1 MLRNLALSLLIT
13 VPGFACAEKPG
24 RASDANETI
33 KKPGFDQIE
42 FESVVDD
49 NLMALSDCD
58 ISIASINTLN
68 NIEGAVVSEPA
79 HIIDSDSGEHV
90 LTQTIDYQN
99 GDIATIKQSFCYLYN
114 FEAEYSLKSI
124 SKESFDLA
132 LNRIGNVVQNI
143 QQDYTL
149 KAALVDVAEL
159 TMNLNGFN
167 INASFETGLPIQSV
181 ISSHYVE
188 HGLVYKTAVE
198 NSTAS
203 TKIGLYF
210 SLGGEE

>member
-1 MLRNLALSLLIT
+1 MILVSSFSCADNQNYKSNVGEVARNPI
-13 VPGFACAEKPG
+13 PKQAE
-24 RASDANETI
+24 SQDL
-33 KKPGFDQIE
+33 
-42 FESVVDD
+42 VVDD
-49 NLMALSDCD
+49 LTALSDCN
-58 ISIASINTLN
+58 ISIASINTLS

-79 HIIDSDSGEHV
+79 HIIDPDSGEHV
-90 LTQTIDYQN
+90 LMQTIDYQN

-132 LNRIGNVVQNI
+132 LNRIDGVVQNI

-198 NSTAS
+198 NLSAS

>member
-13 VPGFACAEKPG
+13 VPGFACAEKPSYP
-24 RASDANETI
+24 SDVNEI
-33 KKPGFDQIE
+33 SKKPVFEQAK
-42 FESVVDD
+42 FESVVVD
-49 NLMALSDCD
+49 NLTALSDCD
-58 ISIASINTLN
+58 ISLASINTLDS
-68 NIEGAVVSEPA
+68 IEGAVVSEPA
-79 HIIDSDSGEHV
+79 HIIDPDSGEHV
-90 LTQTIDYQN
+90 LMQTIDYQN

-124 SKESFDLA
+124 SKEGFDLA
-132 LNRIGNVVQNI
+132 LNRIDGVVQNI

-188 HGLVYKTAVE
+188 HGLVYKTAIE

-203 TKIGLYF
+203 STISLYF